1 MDNSETD
8 PCFLRNMLVNR
19 SKGLSFFKW
28 GVVNLFTYLVGESM
42 QKIDPPIII
51 IIIICFSAAMRKE
64 TAAYTY
70 SFCTYKP

>member
-51 IIIICFSAAMRKE
+51 IIICFSAAMRKE